1 MTYEINVA
9 LLPLLLDKLNTFKK
23 KFEKYGEGAVVFG
36 IGEQYIDEKTNEKK
50 VSVSVEGAYKVSG
63 YKFVASLEW
72 DENQKCNLI
81 KKSSE
86 DVFVPEIYRTRTEC
100 DHCHTDRN
108 RKKTILLHN
117 DESGE
122 YVQVGKQCVKDY
134 LGRDVESYARYL
146 SIWETMDEYFENL
159 DKIGFGGRL
168 ARVYSVGEILEQT
181 VEFVRERGYIS
192 KKQSY
197 EYNTDSTSSM
207 VWDAINECRDFKT
220 GELYYEKKEVTEEG
234 KARVAQVK
242 EFIENYDTTDNDYA
256 HNLQV
261 LLRNKCVEAE
271 NFGLV
276 VSAVGFVIRE
286 EHKHDEK
293 KDKPKSEWVG
303 KVDERIEFTST
314 PVCVTSYDTEFGTIH
329 IYKMMVGDD
338 IIIWKTSKW
347 LDDSAEV
354 TIKATVKEH
363 SEYRGDKQTVITRGK
378 VIA

>member
-36 IGEQYIDEKTNEKK
+36 IGEQYIDEKTNEKR

-63 YKFVASLEW
+63 YQFVASLEW
-72 DENQKCNLI
+72 DDTEKCNLI
-81 KKSSE
+81 KKANE
-86 DVFVPEIYRTRTEC
+86 DVIVPEIYRTRTEC
-100 DHCHTDRN
+100 DHCHTDRS
-108 RKKTILLHN
+108 RKKTILLRN
-117 DESGE
+117 TESGE

-159 DKIGFGGRL
+159 DKVGFGGRL
-168 ARVYSVGEILEQT
+168 AMVYSVDEILEQT

-192 KKQSY
+192 KNLSY
-197 EYNTDSTSSM
+197 ERGCDSTSTM
-207 VWDAINECRDFKT
+207 VWLAINKSRDLKGNLF
-220 GELYYEKKEVTEEG
+220 YEMREVTEEG

-242 EFIENYDTTDNDYA
+242 EFIENYDDTDNDYA
-256 HNLQV
+256 YNLKV
-261 LLRNKCVEAE
+261 LLHHNVVEAE

-286 EHKHDEK
+286 EHKNEERK
-293 KDKPKSEWVG
+293 NKPKSEWIGEV
-303 KVDERIEFTST
+303 KERIEFTSV
-314 PVCVTSYDTEFGTIH
+314 PKCVTSFDTDFGTVH
-329 IYKMMVGDD
+329 IYKMMVGND
-338 IIIWKTSKW
+338 IIVWKTSKW
-347 LDDSAEV
+347 LDDSQEV

-363 SEYRGDKQTVITRGK
+363 SEYRGEKQTEITRGK

>member
-1 MTYEINVA
+1 MTYEINVS
-9 LLPLLLDKLNTFKK
+9 LLPLLLEKLNSFKT
-23 KFEKYGEGAVVFG
+23 KFEKYGDGAVVFG
-36 IGEQYIDEKTNEKK
+36 IGEKYIDEKTNEKK

-63 YKFVASLEW
+63 YEFVASLEW
-72 DENQKCNLI
+72 DENQKCNLV
-81 KKSSE
+81 KKANE
-86 DVFVPEIYRTRTEC
+86 DVVVPEIYRTRTEC
-100 DHCHTDRN
+100 DHCHTDRS
-108 RKKTILLHN
+108 RKKTILLRN
-117 DESGE
+117 TESGE

-159 DKIGFGGRL
+159 DKVGFGGRL
-168 ARVYSVGEILEQT
+168 AMVYPVEEILEQT

-197 EYNTDSTSSM
+197 EYNTDSTSTM
-207 VWDAINECRDFKT
+207 VWLAINKSKDLKGNLF
-220 GELYYEKKEVTEEG
+220 YEKKEVTEEG
-234 KARVAQVK
+234 KARVAKVK
-242 EFIENYDTTDNDYA
+242 EFIENYDTADNDYA

-261 LLRNKCVEAE
+261 LLRNKFVEAD

-276 VSAVGFVIRE
+276 VSAVGFLIRE
-286 EHKHDEK
+286 EHKNDEK
-293 KDKPKSEWVG
+293 KNKPKSEWIG
-303 KVDERIEFTST
+303 KVDGRIEFTST
-314 PVCVTSYDTEFGTIH
+314 PVCVTSFYTEFGTTY

-347 LDDSAEV
+347 LDDNTEV